1 MGGLFAPQIS
11 QIKPPLFKKVHDKQ
25 AQVEIDDLLVEKGE
39 AEPQVV
45 QLVADRGFI
54 KVQELQIQVAGNC
67 GEIASDDRG
76 AGKESVDVG
85 FIGASDDRGAGNESV
100 DVGFIGASDDRG
112 AGKESVD
119 FVDTVRV
126 IRVPLVT
133 PSSDRVA
140 PSLPSGNRL
149 RGNPLEKTA
158 ILFSFR
164 EPIADRIESC
174 VRIKFFNSTNDKFSA
189 TSRITLT
196 RVLATAHLIFILYP
210 VLCALLGNSFIRHMK
225 NFF

>member
-1 MGGLFAPQIS
+1 M
-11 QIKPPLFKKVHDKQ
+11 
-25 AQVEIDDLLVEKGE
+25 
-39 AEPQVV
+39 V
-45 QLVADRGFI
+45 QLVADKGFI

-67 GEIASDDRG
+67 GEIASDDR
-76 AGKESVDVG
+76 D
-85 FIGASDDRGAGNESV
+85 AGNESV
-100 DVGFIGASDDRG
+100 DVGFIGASDDR
-112 AGKESVD
+112 AVD

>member
-11 QIKPPLFKKVHDKQ
+11 QIKPPLFKKVQDKQ
-25 AQVEIDDLLVEKGE
+25 SQVEIDDVLVDKGE

-67 GEIASDDRG
+67 GEIASDDRD

-85 FIGASDDRGAGNESV
+85 FIGASDDRDAGDESTESV
-100 DVGFIGASDDRG
+100 
-112 AGKESVD
+112 
-119 FVDTVRV
+119 
-126 IRVPLVT
+126 IRDPLVT
-133 PSSDRVA
+133 PILERVS

-149 RGNPLEKTA
+149 RGNPVEKTA

-164 EPIADRIESC
+164 EPIADRITSFS
-174 VRIKFFNSTNDKFSA
+174 RILFLNSTNVKFSV
-189 TSRITLT
+189 TSRIT
-196 RVLATAHLIFILYP
+196 
-210 VLCALLGNSFIRHMK
+210 
-225 NFF
+225 

>member
-67 GEIASDDRG
+67 GEIASDDRD
-76 AGKESVDVG
+76 AGK
-85 FIGASDDRGAGNESV
+85 ESV

-119 FVDTVRV
+119 FVDTDRV

-158 ILFSFR
+158 ILLSFR
-164 EPIADRIESC
+164 EPIVDRIESLP
-174 VRIKFFNSTNDKFSA
+174 RITFFNSTNVKFST

-196 RVLATAHLIFILYP
+196 RVLATAHLIFILYG
-210 VLCALLGNSFIRHMK
+210 ALYRFCIPRALVAHKAYVRLRTVHVAY
-225 NFF
+225 